1 MNDLEK
7 LATLIPHWREH
18 NRAHADEFAVWAE
31 RARAMEMPEVAEIV
45 ERAAAALRG
54 ADADLQQATE
64 KLAAA
69 GVHAHHHHDGHEHHS
84 H

>member
-7 LATLIPHWREH
+7 LAALIPHWRAH
-18 NRAHADEFAVWAE
+18 NRSHAKEFGAWAE
-31 RARAMEMPEVAEIV
+31 RARAIGMAEVAEIV
-45 ERAAAALRG
+45 ERAAAALSG
-54 ADADLQQATE
+54 ADDKLAEAAD

-69 GVHAHHHHDGHEHHS
+69 GVHGHPYDVGHEHHG